1 MRCSWTIYFFLF
13 SPLVL
18 SGFFLPWVFD
28 SLVYNSDSSRE
39 AVAVR
44 GNEHIKSTQDYE
56 DQELR
61 GMWNVTWKTRKLLAS
76 PSLMPKAW
84 EPEHEAW
91 RHESLELRSGED
103 GQGQEDGLGSPCSVW
118 IKHWQKRL
126 LSTWS
131 IDLNVDFFWRGPLG
145 PLKELHFAS
154 SLDIFN
160 IVMHNTQN

>member
-1 MRCSWTIYFFLF
+1 MLPNSRAPEGLRHALFSFSIGNSLFHTPCPAVLLVVDAWFLSGVLHSPFKGISPPTSASATAGLRFLSCSQGFQTESWPSWFPVRCSWTIYFFLF

-44 GNEHIKSTQDYE
+44 GNEHIRSTQDYE

-76 PSLMPKAW
+76 PSLMPKA
-84 EPEHEAW
+84 
-91 RHESLELRSGED
+91 
-103 GQGQEDGLGSPCSVW
+103 
-118 IKHWQKRL
+118 
-126 LSTWS
+126 
-131 IDLNVDFFWRGPLG
+131 
-145 PLKELHFAS
+145 
-154 SLDIFN
+154 
-160 IVMHNTQN
+160 

>member
-1 MRCSWTIYFFLF
+1 
-13 SPLVL
+13 VL

-76 PSLMPKAW
+76 PSLMPKA
-84 EPEHEAW
+84 
-91 RHESLELRSGED
+91 
-103 GQGQEDGLGSPCSVW
+103 
-118 IKHWQKRL
+118 
-126 LSTWS
+126 
-131 IDLNVDFFWRGPLG
+131 
-145 PLKELHFAS
+145 
-154 SLDIFN
+154 
-160 IVMHNTQN
+160 